1 MLNSVLVRV
10 QFRALAN
17 SIEFA
22 FFVPLIGR
30 EPLVR
35 TERSEIMNTA
45 EKRRKMSSPVQAL
58 SNLEEPLFR
67 T

>member
-22 FFVPLIGR
+22 FFVLLIGR

-35 TERSEIMNTA
+35 TERSEITNTA
-45 EKRRKMSSPVQAL
+45 EKRKKMSSPVQGTI
-58 SNLEEPLFR
+58 EFERIRF
-67 T
+67 